1 MCGSSGEAS
10 GLSGACTGR
19 LMDES
24 DKGRSFYKILRS
36 SSAGVDLI
44 FLGMATPSESVDF
57 ASYYEQLRAR
67 TDGMPT
73 TVFVLAA
80 RDIGFEEVLA

>member
-10 GLSGACTGR
+10 GLLGACTGR
-19 LMDES
+19 LTDES
-24 DKGRSFYKILRS
+24 DKGRSFYEILRS

-44 FLGMATPSESVDF
+44 FLGMATPSESAEF

-67 TDGMPT
+67 TDGMST
-73 TVFVLAA
+73 TVFVLGAE
-80 RDIGFEEVLA
+80 DIGFEQVLA

>member
-1 MCGSSGEAS
+1 
-10 GLSGACTGR
+10 
-19 LMDES
+19 MDES